1 MRTEDQ
7 KDREKKEYAN
17 GARCSNCTRNKDNC
31 PEGVDY
37 CGDYTGPFEVKLE
50 Y

>member
-1 MRTEDQ
+1 MQ
-7 KDREKKEYAN
+7 KELLNEKEQKEYAN
-17 GARCSNCTRNKDNC
+17 GARCSNCTKTDCNC
-31 PEGVDY
+31 PEGIDY